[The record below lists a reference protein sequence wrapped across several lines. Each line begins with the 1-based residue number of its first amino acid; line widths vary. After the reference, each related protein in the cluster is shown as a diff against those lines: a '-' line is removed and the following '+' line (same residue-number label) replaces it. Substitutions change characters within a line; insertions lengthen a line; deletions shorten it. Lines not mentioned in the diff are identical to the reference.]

1 MADMSA
7 DAANAE
13 QCNRNG
19 NQALASEQLMEVT
32 APPPRRSIPPCTP
45 PAIVKLVSA
54 PKISPSPPPC
64 RLPSA
69 GGAVVHDRAPA

>member
-7 DAANAE
+7 DDANAE

-32 APPPRRSIPPCTP
+32 APPP
-45 PAIVKLVSA
+45 A
-54 PKISPSPPPC
+54 
-64 RLPSA
+64 
-69 GGAVVHDRAPA
+69 AVDSLLHASRHR